1 MEVGSKHE
9 SLHLKVV
16 KNKKILAVKINFLET
31 LISEVE
37 IKRLSCVVGEIF
49 NNRMLC
55 YFV

>member
-1 MEVGSKHE
+1 MHE
-9 SLHLKVV
+9 ALHLKVV

-37 IKRLSCVVGEIF
+37 VKRLSCVVGEIF
-49 NNRMLC
+49 NNGMLC